1 MRKVLSKRTIQYI
14 KDRTEGFDDDFPCTN
29 ERFKLQHITNWFNLF
44 VNMHNKEIEKKIV
57 VK

>member
-1 MRKVLSKRTIQYI
+1 MLVAEQFLQNLIRKHGKC
-14 KDRTEGFDDDFPCTN
+14 K
-29 ERFKLQHITNWFNLF
+29 ERCELQHITNWFNLF

>member
-1 MRKVLSKRTIQYI
+1 MTGLWDLMTI
-14 KDRTEGFDDDFPCTN
+14 FPCTKT
-29 ERFKLQHITNWFNLF
+29 RCKLQHITNCLNLF